1 MSTLLLTLA
10 IAFVIVVL
18 AIGLMAIGW
27 LITGRSRLQPGACG
41 RDPNKKRSDKEGCG
55 TSANCQLCEKNDE
68 TEKKP

>member
-41 RDPNKKRSDKEGCG
+41 KDPNKKRDKEGCG